1 MLIAQSTSQVEL
13 LKKGFFLK
21 YLMFPIPGV
30 KDANVSRGDESF
42 LKIHNS

>member
-1 MLIAQSTSQVEL
+1 
-13 LKKGFFLK
+13 
-21 YLMFPIPGV
+21 MFPIPGV